1 MAENRNSTQA
11 HSLVHDQSIAL
22 LDVECLIHG
31 RFFESSFAGTWRL
44 QLLSDFRIENTAEE
58 ATEKNEWSGLN
69 SRHDL
74 REDSS
79 GTGACQCEAETKES
93 AADDIAVVGVEPVQ
107 RVGRSGFGCC
117 EVELLGDED
126 SNSAKC

>member
-1 MAENRNSTQA
+1 M
-11 HSLVHDQSIAL
+11 
-22 LDVECLIHG
+22 
-31 RFFESSFAGTWRL
+31 
-44 QLLSDFRIENTAEE
+44 QLLAEFGIENTAKE
-58 ATEKNEWSGLN
+58 ATEKDEWPGLN
-69 SRHDL
+69 SGHNL

-107 RVGRSGFGCC
+107 RVGRSGFGCS

-126 SNSAKC
+126 SNTAKC